1 MDLNALHKLV
11 ATVHI
16 SVIESHVFQQVNQ
29 YELPGTLLCNQCSAA
44 LPDFESFR
52 THLKSHLEE
61 AGGLR
66 GLLGGGSDIMGM
78 LSNQDSRV
86 SSSKSPASSG
96 ALACPHCGAKFSGAD
111 DHQAFEQHVA
121 THFMATATEY
131 GCQSCLKLFPK
142 PDELQ
147 KHLMDIHAH
156 HLYRCSLCK
165 EMFDTKVAIQVC
177 YVVKDAI

>member
-1 MDLNALHKLV
+1 MFLFV
-11 ATVHI
+11 SI
-16 SVIESHVFQQVNQ
+16 FQQVNQ
-29 YELPGTLLCNQCSAA
+29 YEHPGTLLCNQCSAA

-66 GLLGGGSDIMGM
+66 GLLGGGTDIMGM
-78 LSNQDSRV
+78 LSSQDSRV
-86 SSSKSPASSG
+86 SSSKSPAASG

-121 THFMATATEY
+121 THFLATATEY

-165 EMFDTKVAIQVC
+165 EMFDSKVAIQVSH
-177 YVVKDAI
+177 AIKNII